1 MMRNERE
8 IARALR
14 ELHAVALGTRET
26 LVRLPMGD
34 FNRLI
39 AEAAAALERR
49 DAGPGSREG
58 EELARR
64 LRSLADAGIVNAR
77 ADADTLR
84 RAADW
89 IENADERI
97 AIMAESLG
105 GGLPLI
111 RRGGNVDLLAA
122 LDEGKR
128 FSGLTEE
135 E

>member
-1 MMRNERE
+1 MMRDALE

-14 ELHAVALGTRET
+14 ALRAVSLGTRET
-26 LVRLPMGD
+26 LARLPMRD

-49 DAGPGSREG
+49 DAEPGSREG

-64 LRSLADAGIVNAR
+64 LRSLADGSIVNAR

-84 RAADW
+84 RAAAW

-97 AIMAESLG
+97 AIMSEG
-105 GGLPLI
+105 PVI
-111 RRGGNVDLLAA
+111 RPGETVDLLAA

-128 FSGLTEE
+128 LSGLIEE